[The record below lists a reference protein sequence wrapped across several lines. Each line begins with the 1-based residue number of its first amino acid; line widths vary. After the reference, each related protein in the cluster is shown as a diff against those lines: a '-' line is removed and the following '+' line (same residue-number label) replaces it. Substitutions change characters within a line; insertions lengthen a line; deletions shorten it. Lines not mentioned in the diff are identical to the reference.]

1 MKNSN
6 ENKYR
11 NKLRASRTVNIVLSV
26 LLILSVCIA
35 PIFAAASNRFDV
47 TGDGLV
53 DTRDI
58 VRMMKYIAGAIDEDG
73 NPITPGDNDD
83 SGDKPSVT
91 PAYNTILV
99 NGVPIYSYSGHMY
112 AEDIEATHALNET
125 LRHYENEG
133 KVFRVPISIKLIE
146 QSKDY
151 LYSSDVPVIPTICDD
166 NDRIYQLEWTDKEQN
181 RISNPYVLSSVNDGE
196 GNHIYHY
203 AGGVLRYL
211 QKYSVGEV
219 VPVSLK
225 AHMRYNSNETSMDKY
240 NGTYDR
246 HRGEVYYDVIIE
258 FIITE

>member
-91 PAYNTILV
+91 PAYNTVSV
-99 NGVPIYSYSGHMY
+99 NGVPVYSYDGWMNLYNENGSGGGD
-112 AEDIEATHALNET
+112 EET
-125 LRHYENEG
+125 NKLIKDDSNKG
-133 KVFRVPISIKLIE
+133 KVYRITISKKLIDSSADDTEKGLIEPTVLDYNDSYSFEWKDKVQETVGQENSNIVVVRKNVFTYLRNFSIGDVVPIAMTGQVS
-146 QSKDY
+146 
-151 LYSSDVPVIPTICDD
+151 YSRNI
-166 NDRIYQLEWTDKEQN
+166 
-181 RISNPYVLSSVNDGE
+181 
-196 GNHIYHY
+196 
-203 AGGVLRYL
+203 
-211 QKYSVGEV
+211 
-219 VPVSLK
+219 
-225 AHMRYNSNETSMDKY
+225 TSMDKY
-240 NGTYDR
+240 SGTYDE
-246 HRGEVYYDVIIE
+246 HEGYIYFDAIIE
-258 FIITE
+258 FEITE

>member
-73 NPITPGDNDD
+73 NPITPGDKDD

-91 PAYNTILV
+91 PAYNTASV
-99 NGVPIYSYSGHMY
+99 NGVPVYSYYGWMDLYNGNGSVGRD
-112 AEDIEATHALNET
+112 EETTKLLNDDS
-125 LRHYENEG
+125 NKG
-133 KVFRVPISIKLIE
+133 KVYRVTVSKKLID
-146 QSKDY
+146 SSADGTVKD
-151 LYSSDVPVIPTICDD
+151 PIEPTIFDY
-166 NDRIYQLEWTDKEQN
+166 NDFYSFSWEDKNQKS
-181 RISNPYVLSSVNDGE
+181 IGSQGSSIGWKDSDGV
-196 GNHIYHY
+196 IHY
-203 AGGVLRYL
+203 LDGILKYLRD
-211 QKYSVGEV
+211 YSIGDI
-219 VPVSLK
+219 VPVS
-225 AHMRYNSNETSMDKY
+225 MRGEVRYNSSTTSMDKY
-240 NGTYDR
+240 NGTYDE
-246 HRGEVYYDVIIE
+246 HSGSVYFDAIIE
-258 FIITE
+258 FEITE